1 MTLWRFCPAAFFIRV
16 RYSAICFS
24 ATIPKPPACGGR
36 GSRPS
41 CLEPHQNDSL
51 TRRGQDALGTAGGTP
66 ALQKPGATKLP
77 AAAGATPPE
86 AAPTASEASAAAVT
100 APTPPSS
107 PEQEEV
113 EQQFA
118 QRGQQHDQEND
129 AEKEHLLSGPLGMG
143 PGLRRELRTCNP

>member
-77 AAAGATPPE
+77 AAAGATASGTASAKSSE
-86 AAPTASEASAAAVT
+86 AAATASEASAAAVT
-100 APTPPSS
+100 APTP
-107 PEQEEV
+107 
-113 EQQFA
+113 
-118 QRGQQHDQEND
+118 
-129 AEKEHLLSGPLGMG
+129 
-143 PGLRRELRTCNP
+143 